1 MRACSSHAQVTPG
14 PSWKLH
20 RRPRCLHNRH
30 YSSPLGAARGLVSA
44 SSSSPGELRGLL
56 SPASP
61 LSLTTGDPGSAPT
74 AHSEA
79 LSGQAT
85 HLVLTLWSLVH
96 GQGGLWVFVEPGN
109 VSSSRLLPESQEEGP
124 KSTGSIQDSTG
135 CVCTRLCV

>member
-1 MRACSSHAQVTPG
+1 MRACSSHARVTSG

-20 RRPRCLHNRH
+20 RRPCCLHNRH
-30 YSSPLGAARGLVSA
+30 YSSPLGAAHSLVSA

-56 SPASP
+56 SLWAGSPASP
-61 LSLTTGDPGSAPT
+61 LSLTTGDPGSVPT

-85 HLVLTLWSLVH
+85 HLVLTLCSLVH

-109 VSSSRLLPESQEEGP
+109 VSSSRLLPGNQEEGP
-124 KSTGSIQDSTG
+124 KSTGSM
-135 CVCTRLCV
+135 